1 MKRSQ
6 HRPSIFSNL
15 ILFAGLV
22 IIWIAFAPTK
32 VGGQVSYIMVNGIS
46 MEPNYHTGDLVIVR
60 KADTYQVGDVVAY
73 HDAEMGQYVIHRIIA
88 TKQEQFELK
97 GDNNSWIDAY
107 HPTHDEVVGKQWIHA
122 PKIGIAMQWLRMPI
136 NMSFT
141 IILLGGVLMTSMFTK
156 PSHGKKGKNSPSVKF
171 GGMLEGTLY
180 VLGFLFLGFLGLS
193 IFAFTRP
200 STRSADKIK
209 YQQNGSYSYT
219 ATGTPGVYDSETVH
233 SGEPIFP
240 KLTCFLNIGFTY
252 NILGNQFQNIS
263 GNSQTYARVMDE
275 QSGWQRTIPILPQ
288 TAFTGNSYSSTA
300 SLDLCRVTTLLDLV
314 EKETGL
320 RANTYTIEIVT
331 NVAFAANV
339 SGQAITGTFD
349 PILAFKYDK
358 VHLYLANTNAE
369 IAPMHITKEGLAGS
383 SNMQANTLSILGW
396 EPKVSFIRAIALLG
410 LAISLCGL
418 IITGL
423 FVFITANQSEDALIH
438 LRYGSMLVDVYEK
451 NLEPTSTT
459 IDVTSMDDLAK
470 LAERQGT
477 MILHMVINFLHYYL
491 VQNNG
496 TTYRYVI
503 STGKKGIIESDL
515 DHNEMLKPA
524 TNIEWDKLPAS
535 VPVRLEEQRH
545 WATVSKINNGK
556 PNPVQNKIPQHTINN
571 SENNFVEKKQ
581 PALKKMPEY
590 VIRTGEIGFVMQQSE
605 TELLRKIRF

>member
-1 MKRSQ
+1 MKQSR
-6 HRPSIFSNL
+6 RGPSIFSNL

-22 IIWIAFAPTK
+22 VIWIAFAPVK

-73 HDAEMGQYVIHRIIA
+73 RDAEMGQYVIHRIIG

-180 VLGFLFLGFLGLS
+180 TLGFLFLGFLGLS

-200 STRSADKIK
+200 STRIADKIK

-263 GNSQTYARVMDE
+263 GNNQMYARVMDE
-275 QSGWQRTIPILPQ
+275 QSGWQRTIPIPPWHPW
-288 TAFTGNSYSSTA
+288 
-300 SLDLCRVTTLLDLV
+300 
-314 EKETGL
+314 
-320 RANTYTIEIVT
+320 I
-331 NVAFAANV
+331 FA
-339 SGQAITGTFD
+339 
-349 PILAFKYDK
+349 
-358 VHLYLANTNAE
+358 
-369 IAPMHITKEGLAGS
+369 
-383 SNMQANTLSILGW
+383 
-396 EPKVSFIRAIALLG
+396 R
-410 LAISLCGL
+410 
-418 IITGL
+418 
-423 FVFITANQSEDALIH
+423 
-438 LRYGSMLVDVYEK
+438 
-451 NLEPTSTT
+451 
-459 IDVTSMDDLAK
+459 
-470 LAERQGT
+470 
-477 MILHMVINFLHYYL
+477 
-491 VQNNG
+491 
-496 TTYRYVI
+496 
-503 STGKKGIIESDL
+503 
-515 DHNEMLKPA
+515 
-524 TNIEWDKLPAS
+524 
-535 VPVRLEEQRH
+535 
-545 WATVSKINNGK
+545 
-556 PNPVQNKIPQHTINN
+556 
-571 SENNFVEKKQ
+571 
-581 PALKKMPEY
+581 
-590 VIRTGEIGFVMQQSE
+590 
-605 TELLRKIRF
+605 

>member
-1 MKRSQ
+1 
-6 HRPSIFSNL
+6 
-15 ILFAGLV
+15 
-22 IIWIAFAPTK
+22 
-32 VGGQVSYIMVNGIS
+32 VNGIS

-73 HDAEMGQYVIHRIIA
+73 HDAEMGQYVIHRIIGI
-88 TKQEQFELK
+88 KQEQFELK

-180 VLGFLFLGFLGLS
+180 TLGFLFLGFLGLS
-193 IFAFTRP
+193 IFAFTRT

-219 ATGTPGVYDSETVH
+219 ATGTSGVYDSETVR

-252 NILGNQFQNIS
+252 SILGNQFQNIS
-263 GNSQTYARVMDE
+263 GNHQMYARIMDE
-275 QSGWQRTIPILPQ
+275 QSGWQRTIPIIPQ
-288 TAFTGNSYSSTA
+288 TAFTGNSYSSMA
-300 SLDLCRVTTLLDLV
+300 SLDLCQVTTLLDLV

-331 NVAFAANV
+331 NAAFIANV

-369 IAPMHITKEGLAGS
+369 IDPMHITKEGLAGS

-418 IITGL
+418 ITTGL
-423 FVFITANQSEDALIH
+423 FVFITTSQSEDALIQM
-438 LRYGSMLVDVYEK
+438 RYGSMLVDVYEK
-451 NLEPTSTT
+451 NLEPASTT
-459 IDVTSMDDLAK
+459 IDVASMDDLAK

-496 TTYRYVI
+496 TTYRYVV
-503 STGKKGIIESDL
+503 STGKTGNIASDL
-515 DHNEMLKPA
+515 DSDKFLKTTAYIEKNE
-524 TNIEWDKLPAS
+524 LP
-535 VPVRLEEQRH
+535 VVEPF
-545 WATVSKINNGK
+545 
-556 PNPVQNKIPQHTINN
+556 QHTIQRHLPAVSTITN
-571 SENNFVEKKQ
+571 SGLKPIQNETLKPVVNYYENNFVEKKL
-581 PALKKMPEY
+581 PAPKKMPEY
-590 VIRTGEIGFVMQQSE
+590 VIQTGEIGFVLQQSE
-605 TELLRKIRF
+605 TVLLRKIRL